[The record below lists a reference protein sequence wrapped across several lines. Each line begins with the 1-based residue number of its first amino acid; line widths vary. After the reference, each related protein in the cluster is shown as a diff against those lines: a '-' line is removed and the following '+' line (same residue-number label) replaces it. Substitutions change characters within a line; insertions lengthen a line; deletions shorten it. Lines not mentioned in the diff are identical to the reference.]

1 MNTKTMRLP
10 PRRVLTPS
18 VVPINN
24 KRKER
29 DEGFERPRPRT
40 KPSPSPP
47 NTPTAITPTKFLKPD
62 KPSAALESPRS
73 NGKGLEPT
81 SSNQLLAGF
90 LAHEFLTGGTLFG
103 EPWDPS
109 RAAEGPTPT
118 FSDADRRKGKLSQS
132 QSQKRE
138 AEPGKQQERY
148 AELAELLRG
157 DGSHIAGIVNPTQLS
172 RFLHL

>member
-18 VVPINN
+18 AAPNNN

-29 DEGFERPRPRT
+29 DEVFERPRPRI
-40 KPSPSPP
+40 KPSPSP

-62 KPSAALESPRS
+62 KPSAGLESPRS
-73 NGKGLEPT
+73 SSGKGLEPT

-90 LAHEFLTGGTLFG
+90 LAHEFLTAGTLFG

-118 FSDADRRKGKLSQS
+118 FTEADRRKGKSSQS
-132 QSQKRE
+132 QMGE
-138 AEPGKQQERY
+138 AEPGKQGRY

-157 DGSHIAGIVNPTQLS
+157 NGTHIAGIVNPTQLS